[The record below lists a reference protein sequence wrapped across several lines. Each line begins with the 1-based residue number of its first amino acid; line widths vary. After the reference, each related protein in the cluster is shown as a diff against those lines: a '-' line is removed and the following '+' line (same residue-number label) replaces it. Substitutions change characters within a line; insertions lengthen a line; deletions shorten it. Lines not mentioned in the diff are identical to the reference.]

1 METIANCFTG
11 IKQELVENS
20 ENLERNIIL
29 PAANVLNDTFFQH
42 GSHQYDSSDA
52 SSTKSRI
59 VNESPEARARRLA
72 RNAERMR
79 IKRANESYDEYKI
92 RLAKNAEANR
102 RKRQMENDMERAMRQ
117 VKDAARQRLRRAMES
132 TDQRTIR
139 LAKLAERMRMVRANE
154 SPDQRSDRLKRSAA
168 RARERLSRESSEERR
183 DRLQKRAEYARKMRA
198 ITSSGSDTSNLERTE
213 SQDGTHASRSVAQRS
228 PTPSGNT
235 HQNSQNH
242 PLDGHSQHQQPT
254 APSQVHQVN
263 MNNLHDFP
271 PHSQNLVT
279 LNNVKPESQF
289 NQFALNQNP
298 LFLNFRPE
306 NYLNVPAYSNVFP
319 DSLPSQ
325 VPPHLQNYVQ
335 SLSLPLHPS
344 QLIANPGCFP
354 NHLEHPS
361 HHPASVIQPNPSQSQ
376 TLNSGPFLGQHPS
389 PFQPQPPNIHHHNN
403 PQPPPSN
410 HNNNNSHQNYSH
422 QQNSQSPVSPNNRHQ
437 QHHRIPSP
445 DDSSS
450 NDSQKQRIR
459 NRQRKVFP
467 LDDHGNPIVPEEIKD
482 DVDRQKVMSELLE
495 EQINIILSSPKRH
508 RGRPSKGRETDKER
522 TERLRK
528 MAESRRIKRA
538 NETPDERQRR
548 LQVLTDRARHRRE
561 IIKATETEDERKVR
575 LARQA
580 EYARM
585 RRIREQAPDAK
596 HKADQRAK
604 ELYAKIHIQ
613 NQLKSEH
620 TEAQQ
625 SLPQP
630 QSSTIYDGPVNLRI
644 PNPGQRHLSNYNGG
658 NNSDNNDT
666 NRSSH
671 MNRTGN
677 SHSPDDDE
685 TPSLDREH
693 NKIRANMQ
701 SHLFE
706 PIIELQTI

>member
-11 IKQELVENS
+11 IKQELVDNS

-42 GSHQYDSSDA
+42 ATHQYDSSDA

-154 SPDQRSDRLKRSAA
+154 SQDQRAERLKRSAA

-198 ITSSGSDTSNLERTE
+198 ITSSGSDSSTLERTE
-213 SQDGTHASRSVAQRS
+213 SQDANPSSRPILQRT
-228 PTPSGNT
+228 PTPSEIN

-242 PLDGHSQHQQPT
+242 TLDGHQQQHQQPT
-254 APSQVHQVN
+254 APSQAHQVN

-306 NYLNVPAYSNVFP
+306 NYLNVPSYHNVFP

-344 QLIANPGCFP
+344 QLISNPSCFP

-361 HHPASVIQPNPSQSQ
+361 HHPASVIQPNPSQNF
-376 TLNSGPFLGQHPS
+376 NSGPFLGQHPS
-389 PFQPQPPNIHHHNN
+389 PFQPQPPNIHHHNI

-410 HNNNNSHQNYSH
+410 HNNAHQQNYSH
-422 QQNSQSPVSPNNRHQ
+422 QQNSQSPASTNQRQ
-437 QHHRIPSP
+437 QPLRIPSP
-445 DDSSS
+445 EDSSS
-450 NDSQKQRIR
+450 NDSEKERIR
-459 NRQRKVFP
+459 DRQRKVFP
-467 LDDHGNPIVPEEIKD
+467 LDDHGNPRAPEEMKD
-482 DVDRQKVMSELLE
+482 VDVDRQKVMSELLE
-495 EQINIILSSPKRH
+495 EQISIILSSPKRH

-538 NETPDERQRR
+538 NETPEERQRR

-561 IIKATETEDERKVR
+561 IIKATETEEERKIR

-585 RRIREQAPDAK
+585 RRVREQAPDAK

-604 ELYAKIHIQ
+604 DLYAKIHV
-613 NQLKSEH
+613 NQINSEH
-620 TEAQQ
+620 SPAQQ
-625 SLPQP
+625 SIPQP
-630 QSSTIYDGPVNLRI
+630 PTSSTMYDGPVNLRI
-644 PNPGQRHLSNYNGG
+644 PNPAQRHLGNYNSGG
-658 NNSDNNDT
+658 THSENSDRTNNI
-666 NRSSH
+666 NRNSS
-671 MNRTGN
+671 
-677 SHSPDDDE
+677 SHSPDSE
-685 TPSLDREH
+685 TPSTDSDH
-693 NKIRANMQ
+693 KKIRANMQ

-706 PIIELQTI
+706 PIVELQTI